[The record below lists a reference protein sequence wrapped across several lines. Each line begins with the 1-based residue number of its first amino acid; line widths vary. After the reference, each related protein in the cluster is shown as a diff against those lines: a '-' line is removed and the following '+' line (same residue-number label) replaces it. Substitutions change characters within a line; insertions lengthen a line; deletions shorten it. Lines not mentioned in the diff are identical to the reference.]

1 VIVWNLLLELLLELP
16 QHPVKTFGK
25 QRSAKRWRREEN
37 VKNPKLRL
45 IAKRLVDFARYQECL
60 FSSCPQSND
69 NL

>member
-45 IAKRLVDFARYQECL
+45 IAKRLVDFAT
-60 FSSCPQSND
+60 
-69 NL
+69 